1 MAQKGRFLCTNKEDK
16 LISRGANPR
25 TGLISP
31 FVSDEL
37 GANSDGTDYVRVRHV
52 RKDCEPTPTA
62 QAQVP
67 PISPGSLF
75 EIPRKPVGGQRALST
90 PTPKGNRG
98 PAQILSHLKRVS
110 GSGKKSKGIPSPAS
124 LDIEDTALR
133 FHAYPSVSSK
143 CRSTKYDQIYLPPVL
158 QPFSNDKEYEPN
170 HRHWKHYTLND
181 YVASMSSIDPLPRL
195 RNPDL
200 GKAYRRPKM
209 LLPEHLRYASASPHD
224 ASILSADARMAAAH
238 TNHYTST
245 NTVPGQRPHIRRIP
259 ASTAVHR
266 LDAVGGMVTSA
277 SLDRQSVR
285 PLLQER
291 DAPGHGGVAIDM
303 RSSSPR
309 DAPTQPS
316 DSTHAARKAFLKFQG
331 HQPHQNAEENPQP
344 HYAVKQLPPLLSL
357 NGVLLPN
364 QSVVANDHRIGPEN
378 AMWRN
383 TLQDAPITVKMIGT
397 ESDHT
402 FVAHRSTRGTNEIC
416 SSILAVALEIASLI
430 DFGQVQTQLLKAV
443 KHGALAAGRTPWAVR
458 TLMSQDTDV
467 RAYLLAARCMMVTSL
482 YLVILLSVFA
492 AGFRTLELLVEI
504 GHCIWYPFGVLL
516 SVAGWILTP

>member
-31 FVSDEL
+31 FVSDEM
-37 GANSDGTDYVRVRHV
+37 GDNSDGTDYVRVRHV

-67 PISPGSLF
+67 PISPDSLF

-110 GSGKKSKGIPSPAS
+110 GSRKKSKGIPSPAS
-124 LDIEDTALR
+124 LDIEDTAVR

-143 CRSTKYDQIYLPPVL
+143 CRSTKYDQIYSPAVL

-170 HRHWKHYTLND
+170 HRHRKHYTLND

-224 ASILSADARMAAAH
+224 ASILSADARMATAH
-238 TNHYTST
+238 ANHYTSA
-245 NTVPGQRPHIRRIP
+245 NTVPGQRPYIRRIP

-303 RSSSPR
+303 RSSPR

-364 QSVVANDHRIGPEN
+364 QSVVAIDHRIGAEN

-383 TLQDAPITVKMIGT
+383 TLQDAPMAVKMIGT
-397 ESDHT
+397 DSDQT
-402 FVAHRSTRGTNEIC
+402 FVAHRSTRGTNEIW

-430 DFGQVQTQLLKAV
+430 DSGQVRTQLLNAV

-458 TLMSQDTDV
+458 TLMSQDADV
-467 RAYLLAARCMMVTSL
+467 RAYLFAARCMMVTSL